1 MQSKDPTIWKDD
13 VLLFLETHFLH
24 WLEAISLMGVLK
36 EAIGILNAL
45 QSTIEISLHITRFM
59 QLLILNDLG
68 PGKFQD
74 VRIFT

>member
-24 WLEAISLMGVLK
+24 WLEAMSLMGILK

-45 QSTIEISLHITRFM
+45 QCTSY
-59 QLLILNDLG
+59 
-68 PGKFQD
+68 
-74 VRIFT
+74 